1 MHEVGVGLVEGIRHL
16 RDLSQRGGIEMADAA
31 LVERAQH
38 QRMRIALHRIEHSA
52 GKLADE
58 APGSAREHVGAQAV
72 DGVDRLPSKTG
83 RASCRKRVCQY
94 VQISVVAVSLK
105 KKRTRQI

>member
-72 DGVDRLPSKTG
+72 DGVRSEEHTSELQSLM
-83 RASCRKRVCQY
+83 RISYAVCC
-94 VQISVVAVSLK
+94 LK
-105 KKRTRQI
+105 KQ

>member
-1 MHEVGVGLVEGIRHL
+1 MRISDWSSDVCSSDL

-72 DGVDRLPSKTG
+72 DGVARLQSTGNRGHVDRKS
-83 RASCRKRVCQY
+83 
-94 VQISVVAVSLK
+94 
-105 KKRTRQI
+105 TRLNSSH